1 VNVPWLSRRTFGGPL
16 YIAVA
21 AGAATTAVVI
31 SSTRDDWVVPPTLLV
46 GTAATV
52 LALAAS
58 ILFYVTWRVAP
69 TVTHGW
75 WAAAALFGCTQ
86 ALAVPRAGV
95 VDPAELAARPGWLVI
110 ANLVS
115 ALVLLALVIAGTR
128 ARRTPDPLVLGL
140 TLGVAM
146 ALCRVAV
153 TGFPPLGL
161 PPLTADAIAAAV
173 TSIHVLVVVVLLR
186 HPVAH
191 GWTTPRVLTLF
202 LLLGSANLAQAPVVH
217 GPWVEGAVAVAQL
230 VGACLFLSVSFAL
243 LRDLIA
249 QQEQTTSDLHHR
261 LEEAEA
267 VGRDGK
273 ERLHEIRST
282 VAGISNASRL
292 LHEGKVAA
300 ATRRRLDD
308 NMRMEMSRLER
319 LLDNRQPTQ
328 PEPVDLDATI
338 DPLLEL
344 HRARGRRIVWQPTG
358 LTVRGR
364 RDDIAEVI
372 NILLENAATHAAD
385 TESRIDVTRD
395 ADSVAIRVADSG
407 PGIPPEVR
415 DGIFEWGVRGDGS
428 AGQGIGLNVGRRLLS
443 EQGGSLTLAEPAEP
457 GASGAT
463 VRSASGATFVI
474 KLPAARKGD

>member
-1 VNVPWLSRRTFGGPL
+1 MPWLSRQRLGGPF

-21 AGAATTAVVI
+21 ATAATAAAAI
-31 SSTRDDWVVPPTLLV
+31 STTRDDWVVPPTELV
-46 GTAATV
+46 GAAATV

-58 ILFYVTWRVAP
+58 VLFYVTWRVAP

-95 VDPAELAARPGWLVI
+95 IDSAELASRPGWVTI

-115 ALVLLALVIAGTR
+115 ALVILGLVVAGTR
-128 ARRTPDPLVLGL
+128 ATRTPDPLVLGL
-140 TLGVAM
+140 SLGVAGCLGRI
-146 ALCRVAV
+146 AVA
-153 TGFPPLGL
+153 GLEPLDLSGL
-161 PPLTADAIAAAV
+161 TLDAMTAAV
-173 TSIHVLVVVVLLR
+173 TSVHVLIVVVLLR

-202 LLLGSANLAQAPVVH
+202 LMLGAANLAQTPVVH
-217 GPWVEGAVAVAQL
+217 EAWVGGVVSVAQL

-243 LRDLIA
+243 LRDHIA
-249 QQEQTTSDLHHR
+249 LQERSTSDLNHR
-261 LEEAEA
+261 LEAAEA
-267 VGRDGK
+267 VSRDGK

-292 LHEGKVAA
+292 LHEGKVAPS
-300 ATRRRLDD
+300 TRRRLDE
-308 NMRMEMSRLER
+308 NMRMEMERLER
-319 LLDNRQPTQ
+319 LLDNRKPTL

-344 HRARGRRIVWQPTG
+344 HRARGRRIIWQPTG
-358 LTVRGR
+358 LVVRGR

-385 TESRIDVTRD
+385 TESRIEVTRD
-395 ADSVAIRVADSG
+395 DDNVAIRIADSG

-415 DGIFEWGVRGDGS
+415 DGIFEWGVRGDTS

-443 EQGGSLTLAEPAEP
+443 EQGGSLTLADPHEP
-457 GASGAT
+457 GAT
-463 VRSASGATFVI
+463 VRTASGATFVI

>member
-1 VNVPWLSRRTFGGPL
+1 MPWLSRQRLGGPL
-16 YIAVA
+16 YIAAETA
-21 AGAATTAVVI
+21 AAMTAVVVGA
-31 SSTRDDWVVPPTLLV
+31 TRDDWVVPPTFLV

-75 WAAAALFGCTQ
+75 WACAALFGCTQ

-95 VDPAELAARPGWLVI
+95 IDPDELASRPGWLVL

-115 ALVLLALVIAGTR
+115 ALVILALVIAGTR
-128 ARRTPDPLVLGL
+128 ATRTPDPLVLGL
-140 TLGVAM
+140 SLGVAM
-146 ALCRVAV
+146 AVGRIAVA
-153 TGFPPLGL
+153 GLEPLAVS
-161 PPLTADAIAAAV
+161 PLVLDVMIAGV

-186 HPVAH
+186 HPVAN
-191 GWTTPRVLTLF
+191 GWTTPRVLTLL
-202 LLLGSANLAQAPVVH
+202 LLLGSANLAQTPVVH
-217 GPWVEGAVAVAQL
+217 DPWVEGAVAVGQL

-243 LRDLIA
+243 LRDLIT
-249 QQEQTTSDLHHR
+249 QQEQSTSDLHHR

-292 LHEGKVAA
+292 LHEGKVAP

-308 NMRMEMSRLER
+308 NMRTEMSRLER
-319 LLDNRQPTQ
+319 LLDNRQPTV

-344 HRARGRRIVWQPTG
+344 HRARGRRIIWQPTG

-372 NILLENAATHAAD
+372 NILLENAATHAAN

-395 ADSVAIRVADSG
+395 HDNVAIRIADGG

-443 EQGGSLTLAEPAEP
+443 EQGGSLTLADPLEP
-457 GASGAT
+457 GAT
-463 VRSASGATFVI
+463 VRSPTGATFVI

>member
-1 VNVPWLSRRTFGGPL
+1 MPWLSRQTLGGPL
-16 YIAVA
+16 YIA
-21 AGAATTAVVI
+21 AATAAATAAVVV
-31 SSTRDDWVVPPTLLV
+31 SMTRDDWVVPPTLLV

-58 ILFYVTWRVAP
+58 ILFYVTWRVSP

-75 WAAAALFGCTQ
+75 WACAALFGCTQ

-95 VDPAELAARPGWLVI
+95 VDPAEVASRPGWLI
-110 ANLVS
+110 LANLVS
-115 ALVLLALVIAGTR
+115 ALVVLGLVIAGTR
-128 ARRTPDPLVLGL
+128 ATRTPDPLVLGL
-140 TLGVAM
+140 SLGVAM
-146 ALCRVAV
+146 AVGRIAVAD
-153 TGFPPLGL
+153 L
-161 PPLTADAIAAAV
+161 PALDVSPWVLDVMTAAV

-186 HPVAH
+186 HPVAR

-243 LRDLIA
+243 LRDFLL
-249 QQEQTTSDLHHR
+249 QQELATSDLHHR

-292 LHEGKVAA
+292 LHEGKVAP

-308 NMRMEMSRLER
+308 NMRTEMSRLER
-319 LLDNRQPTQ
+319 LLDNRQPTL

-344 HRARGRRIVWQPTG
+344 HRARGRRIIWQPTG

-395 ADSVAIRVADSG
+395 EDNVAIRVADSG

-415 DGIFEWGVRGDGS
+415 DGIFEWGVRGERS

-443 EQGGSLTLAEPAEP
+443 EQGGSLTLADPLEP
-457 GASGAT
+457 GAT
-463 VRSASGATFVI
+463 VRSPTGATFVI
-474 KLPAARKGD
+474 RLPAARKGD

>member
-1 VNVPWLSRRTFGGPL
+1 M
-16 YIAVA
+16 
-21 AGAATTAVVI
+21 VI
-31 SSTRDDWVVPPTLLV
+31 STLRDDFVVPPALLV

-52 LALAAS
+52 LALAAA
-58 ILFYVTWRVAP
+58 ILFYVTWRVSP

-75 WAAAALFGCTQ
+75 WASAALFGCVQ

-95 VDPAELAARPGWLVI
+95 VDPAELAARPGWLIV

-115 ALVLLALVIAGTR
+115 AVVILSLVVAGTR
-128 ARRTPDPLVLGL
+128 ATRTPDPLVLGL
-140 TLGVAM
+140 SLGILVCLFRLAVAGLAPLDLSPLVLNSM
-146 ALCRVAV
+146 TAL
-153 TGFPPLGL
+153 
-161 PPLTADAIAAAV
+161 V
-173 TSIHVLVVVVLLR
+173 TSLHVLTVVVLLR
-186 HPVAH
+186 HPVPC

-202 LLLGSANLAQAPVVH
+202 LMLGAANLAQTPVVQR
-217 GPWVEGAVAVAQL
+217 PWVDGGVAVAQL
-230 VGACLFLSVSFAL
+230 VGACFFLSVSFAL
-243 LRDLIA
+243 LRDFIV
-249 QQEQTTSDLHHR
+249 QQERTTNDLSDR
-261 LEEAEA
+261 LEAAEA

-300 ATRRRLDD
+300 PTRRRLDE

-319 LLDNRQPTQ
+319 LLDNRQPTV

-344 HRARGRRIVWQPTG
+344 HRARGRRIIWQPTG
-358 LTVRGR
+358 QVVRGR

-385 TESRIDVTRD
+385 TESRIEVTRD
-395 ADSVAIRVADSG
+395 HDNVAIRVADGG

-415 DGIFEWGVRGDGS
+415 EGIFEWGVRGDSS

-443 EQGGSLTLAEPAEP
+443 EQGGSLTLADPLEP
-457 GASGAT
+457 GAT
-463 VRSASGATFVI
+463 VRSPTGATFVI
-474 KLPAARKGD
+474 RLPAARKGD

>member
-1 VNVPWLSRRTFGGPL
+1 MQGGRL
-16 YIAVA
+16 YIAMA
-21 AGAATTAVVI
+21 AAAATLAVVL
-31 SSTRDDWVVPPTLLV
+31 SATRDYWVVPPSNLV
-46 GTAATV
+46 GTAAAV
-52 LALAAS
+52 LGLAAS
-58 ILFYVTWRVAP
+58 VLFYVTWRVAP

-86 ALAVPRAGV
+86 ALAVPQLGV
-95 VDPAELAARPGWLVI
+95 VESTDLAARPGWLSL
-110 ANLVS
+110 ANLVA
-115 ALVLLALVIAGTR
+115 ALVILALVVAGTR
-128 ARRTPDPLVLGL
+128 ATQVPDPLALGL
-140 TLGVAM
+140 SLGIAGCLGRIAVAGLEPLILSEVTLGM
-146 ALCRVAV
+146 I
-153 TGFPPLGL
+153 T
-161 PPLTADAIAAAV
+161 AAV
-173 TSIHVLVVVVLLR
+173 TSVHVLIVVVLLR
-186 HPVAH
+186 HPVVN

-202 LLLGSANLAQAPVVH
+202 LMLGSANLAQAPVVH
-217 GPWVEGAVAVAQL
+217 DPWVAGVVAVAQL
-230 VGACLFLSVSFAL
+230 VGAGLFLSVSFAL
-243 LRDLIA
+243 LRDHVS
-249 QQEQTTSDLHHR
+249 QQEQSTAELHGR
-261 LEEAEA
+261 LEAAEA

-292 LHEGKVAA
+292 LHDSKVPP
-300 ATRRRLDD
+300 ATRRRLDE
-308 NMRMEMSRLER
+308 NMRKEMERLER
-319 LLDNRQPTQ
+319 LLDNRRPTQ

-344 HRARGRRIVWQPTG
+344 HRARGRRIIWQPTG

-395 ADSVAIRVADSG
+395 DDNVAIRIADSG

-443 EQGGSLTLAEPAEP
+443 EQGGSLTLADPQEP
-457 GASGAT
+457 GAT
-463 VRSASGATFVI
+463 VRSPGGATFVI